1 VATTEAKKLI
11 TAEEF
16 LKMDLGSGIHELV
29 RGEVIELPMPMPKYG
44 RICFKTGF
52 FLETFGEETGHGYVL
67 SNDSAVLTER
77 GPDTVRGADISY
89 YSHARCPESEIDWKL
104 APVPPDLVI
113 EVYSPSNRPG
123 EMRAKVHEYLN
134 AGVLMVWVIRPDQR
148 TITIYRQDELTPTVL
163 GEDQF
168 VDNLPELPGF
178 RRRVA
183 DFFA

>member
-16 LKMDLGSGIHELV
+16 LEMDLGSGIHELV
-29 RGEVIELPMPMPKYG
+29 RGEVIELPQPMPKHG
-44 RICFKTGF
+44 RICSNGGF
-52 FLETFGEETGHGYVL
+52 ILESFGRQTGHGYVL

-77 GPDTVRGADISY
+77 GPDTVRGADLCY
-89 YSHARCPESEIDWKL
+89 YSNARCPLSEIDWKL

-134 AGVLMVWVIRPDQR
+134 AGVLMVWVIRPDR
-148 TITIYRQDELTPTVL
+148 REVLIYRPDDLQPTTYGPDDVL
-163 GEDQF
+163 ENF
-168 VDNLPELPGF
+168 PELPGF
-178 RRRVA
+178 RCRVA
-183 DFFA
+183 DFFE